1 MMEVP
6 GGLDFAGAKMDPEL
20 GKMCILREDLVQ
32 TVERQPRLHCD
43 IKYGFREAFKKQDQM
58 SIDAIGSALEI

>member
-43 IKYGFREAFKKQDQM
+43 IKYG
-58 SIDAIGSALEI
+58 SNHI